1 MEKEKFLQS
10 IKETLE
16 AAGFSVDDLVQ
27 YCAEKEVPAVN
38 AVASDVSVVGAS
50 SKENEERF
58 PFEVMYEGMVRSW
71 VPLEGKEPLGVIFE
85 NHLIT
90 LHDSSR
96 TMPWRKAMEYC
107 REIKIEGHACS
118 AGKIE
123 FWKKVMNSRE
133 EQKKALDNLLIS
145 LGGEAL
151 VRKWFWSSS
160 EYSSGYAWFFCTD
173 SNYGAKQGGVVYYS
187 KDYTVKRVVRP
198 VLDLS
203 KLSL

>member
-38 AVASDVSVVGAS
+38 AVASDISVVGVS

-71 VPLEGKEPLGVIFE
+71 VPLEGKKLLGVIFE

-90 LHDSSR
+90 LHNSPR
-96 TMPWRKAMEYC
+96 EIPWREAVKYC

-160 EYSSGYAWFFCTD
+160 EYSSGYAWIFCTD
-173 SNYGAKQGGVVYYS
+173 SNGGARQGGVYYS
-187 KDYTVKRVVRP
+187 LKVNTNKRVVRP

>member
-71 VPLEGKEPLGVIFE
+71 VPLEGKKPLGVIFE

-90 LHDSSR
+90 LHDSPR
-96 TMPWRKAMEYC
+96 EMTWREAVKYC
-107 REIKIEGHACS
+107 REIKI
-118 AGKIE
+118 
-123 FWKKVMNSRE
+123 
-133 EQKKALDNLLIS
+133 
-145 LGGEAL
+145 
-151 VRKWFWSSS
+151 
-160 EYSSGYAWFFCTD
+160 
-173 SNYGAKQGGVVYYS
+173 
-187 KDYTVKRVVRP
+187 
-198 VLDLS
+198 
-203 KLSL
+203 